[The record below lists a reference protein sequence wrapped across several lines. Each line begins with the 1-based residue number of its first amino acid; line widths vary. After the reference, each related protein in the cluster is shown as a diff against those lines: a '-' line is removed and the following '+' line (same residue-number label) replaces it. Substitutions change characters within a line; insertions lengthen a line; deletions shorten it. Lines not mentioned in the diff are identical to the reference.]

1 MTTPFSSY
9 TLNLFP
15 VSEEAR
21 EQYLTLLGGESKK
34 FPDNANA
41 GFDLVLAEDYTYDND
56 KGLPS
61 FFLAKLGVRG
71 VMVNNFT
78 SQTVHY
84 WLAPRSSIWKNGV
97 TLANSMGVIDRT
109 YRGELMAALQRVD
122 TNTLQ
127 KNTRLVQILAPDMG
141 HISEVRL
148 CSEAELDK
156 TSRGEGGFGSTG
168 K

>member
-1 MTTPFSSY
+1 MTTPYSTY
-9 TLNLFP
+9 TLKLFP

-21 EQYLTLLGGESKK
+21 EQYTTLLGGESKK

-41 GFDLVLAEDYTYDND
+41 GFDLLLADDHWYDQE

-71 VMVNNFT
+71 VMMNNFT
-78 SQTVHY
+78 GQTVHY

-127 KNTRLVQILAPDMG
+127 KGLRVVQILAPDMG
-141 HISEVRL
+141 HISEVRI
-148 CSEAELDK
+148 CSDSELDE